1 MDLLGKRSWGMA
13 GETDV
18 PVVSCNAGARKRFGT
33 IQMCVAG
40 DGKAQHPRIAVI
52 FRGKGGV
59 IIREQ
64 DQYHPLAPCPILAI
78 DLSVLQFHQ
87 APSPISVI
95 HLSELLFHQA
105 PSPILLIDLSVLL
118 FHQAP
123 SPILRIDLSVL
134 MFHQAPS
141 PLLAIALPG
150 RVGPEVEVARQCQH
164 AGKSD

>member
-1 MDLLGKRSWGMA
+1 MDLLGKRTWGPA

-64 DQYHPLAPCPILAI
+64 DQYHPQAPCPILAI

-105 PSPILLIDLSVLL
+105 PSPILLIDLSELL
-118 FHQAP
+118 LHQAP
-123 SPILRIDLSVL
+123 SPILPCEVDVYFNKCAWATRDFTVEWAKKTWMTFLRS
-134 MFHQAPS
+134 QAQ
-141 PLLAIALPG
+141 
-150 RVGPEVEVARQCQH
+150 EMT
-164 AGKSD
+164 

>member
-1 MDLLGKRSWGMA
+1 MDLIGKRSWGMA
-13 GETDV
+13 GQTEDV

-105 PSPILLIDLSVLL
+105 PSPILLIDLSELL

-123 SPILRIDLSVL
+123 SPILPCEVDVYVL
-134 MFHQAPS
+134 QQVC
-141 PLLAIALPG
+141 LG
-150 RVGPEVEVARQCQH
+150 NQ
-164 AGKSD
+164 

>member
-1 MDLLGKRSWGMA
+1 MDLIGKKGWGPA
-13 GETDV
+13 GEKDV
-18 PVVSCNAGARKRFGT
+18 QVVSCNAGAKKRFGT

-59 IIREQ
+59 MVREQ
-64 DQYHPLAPCPILAI
+64 DQYHPQAPCPILAI

-105 PSPILLIDLSVLL
+105 PSPILLIDLSE
-118 FHQAP
+118 
-123 SPILRIDLSVL
+123 L
-134 MFHQAPS
+134 MFHQAPLQS
-141 PLLAIALPG
+141 CLVRLTSTSTSVLGQP
-150 RVGPEVEVARQCQH
+150 VTSQWSGPKRL
-164 AGKSD
+164 G

>member
-64 DQYHPLAPCPILAI
+64 DQYHPQAPCPILAI

-105 PSPILLIDLSVLL
+105 PSPILLIDLSELLFHQAPSPILVIDLSVLL

-123 SPILRIDLSVL
+123 SPILS
-134 MFHQAPS
+134 
-141 PLLAIALPG
+141 G
-150 RVGPEVEVARQCQH
+150 
-164 AGKSD
+164 